1 VIGTTIGHYK
11 ILEKLGGGGMG
22 VVYKAQ
28 DLKLDR
34 FVALKF
40 LPPELTRNPEAKDRF
55 IHEAKAASALDHSN
69 VCTIHEIGETDEGN
83 LYIAMACYDGE
94 TLKSRIEHGPLQIVD
109 AIEIAIQAAQGL
121 SEAHARDIVHRDIK
135 PANILVTKNDVVKIV
150 DFGLAKLGG
159 RTVITKIGSTLG
171 TVAYMS
177 PEQARGDNVDH
188 RTDIWSLGVVL
199 YEMVTGQH
207 PFPGDYEQA
216 VIYRILNESPQPMK
230 DFRPGVPAKLERIVS
245 QCMEKEDFKRYHDM
259 GEVIR
264 DLQALKKDVESGTV
278 DERESSSGEGRWQM
292 VKTSKEVESER
303 RQVSILIAGVIGSDV
318 LYERL
323 DAEVASTVLD
333 DCFKGLGSIVSKYEG
348 LVEKYVGEGVMATF
362 GAPVAHENDPERS
375 VRCALEMR
383 SFVERLNTISTV
395 QLPVK
400 LELHIGVHSGVVIAG
415 SVGGQMS
422 KGYSV
427 IGDAVNVAAGLMQ
440 VAPPGEIYLSAET
453 HRLVSSLVDVDG
465 PHRVDVKGKAQPAE
479 VFGVRSLRS
488 NLGPGRG
495 ALGKGEFVGRE
506 QELVTITG
514 ALDRVLKK
522 KETRMFVCGEA
533 GVGKTRLKDELL
545 KVAHSKGISAFEGKC
560 SSFEMNTPYYLWN
573 TLLKSMLR
581 IGMEM
586 PEAETRTRLHE
597 TLQLLSL
604 GGEEPYLATFLSLR
618 YEEILLE
625 VDQDRKRRIFEAARK
640 FLAAYATRQPVV
652 FVLEDLHWIDR
663 FSQELL
669 EFMFGTEIVAPA
681 FFFSLY
687 RAEYPHEQR
696 IARWGERVDLNR
708 LPAEKAKELVRSR
721 LGASTVPQA
730 LEDLILKRAEGNPFF
745 TEEMIKTL
753 IDRKVIAVKKGT
765 VEILSSDLEAG
776 VPETVQGVIM
786 ARIDRLEERMR
797 EVLLDAS
804 VIGREFSRPVLEFVL
819 EKRKGVEADLHQL
832 QMMELI
838 LEKEEAR
845 ELEYLFKHYLIQE
858 VAYNTLLAKKRK
870 KLHGLIAKAIET
882 LYADR
887 LKEFFELLAFHFEK
901 AEEWEKAA
909 EYLGRAG
916 RKAGEIFTKEETNL
930 FEARRDEAIK
940 KIYESR
946 SAKRIGW
953 KALGFATGVVVVP
966 LVLALLAFTIMAA
979 VVLWNLVSSSIAY
992 LDFDLTLANGQF
1004 VFPLLILFVMTFCL
1018 LWGSLLFSF
1027 FGIMPF
1033 FRRTAKIYDLSEESI
1048 QVSFRGNKKFVIRFT
1063 EVEEILFREYKS
1075 KKKRRLRFRLLDPF
1089 SRVRDYSKMTVWKLL
1104 KRSSLHVPGY
1114 SFGFSSVSGEIQ
1126 IIRKKGL
1133 SGLQFAFP
1141 FLYSA
1146 KFSRIFVLSP
1156 SDPKEFHEQLET
1168 AYAKWQKRSH

>member
-1 VIGTTIGHYK
+1 MIGQTVTHYRV
-11 ILEKLGGGGMG
+11 LEKLGGGGMG

-28 DLKLDR
+28 DTKLDR

-55 IHEAKAASALDHSN
+55 IHEAKAASALDHPN
-69 VCTIHEIGETDEGN
+69 VCTIYEVGETDEGN

-94 TLKSRIEHGPLQIVD
+94 TLNLRVAHGPLQIEESTEL
-109 AIEIAIQAAQGL
+109 ALQMAQGL
-121 SEAHARDIVHRDIK
+121 AEAHRHSIVHRDVK
-135 PANILVTKNDVVKIV
+135 PANILITNSGVVKIL

-159 RTVITKIGSTLG
+159 RTLITKSGSTLG

-199 YEMVTGQH
+199 YEMATGQH

-230 DFRPGVPAKLERIVS
+230 ILRPEVPAKLERIAS
-245 QCMEKEDFKRYHDM
+245 RCMEKEDFKRYHDM
-259 GEVIR
+259 GELIG
-264 DLQALKKDVESGTV
+264 DLEAFKKQQASGTS
-278 DERESSSGEGRWQM
+278 DDRETAGGEGRWQM
-292 VKTSKEVESER
+292 IKTSKEIESER
-303 RQVSILIAGVIGSDV
+303 RQVSILIAGVVGTDI

-323 DAEVASTVLD
+323 DPEVASTVLD
-333 DCFKGLGSIVSKYEG
+333 DCFKGLSSIVTKYEG
-348 LVEKYVGEGVMATF
+348 LVEKFVGEGVMATF
-362 GAPVAHENDPERS
+362 GAPVAHENDPERA
-375 VRCALEMR
+375 VRCAIEMR

-400 LELHIGVHSGVVIAG
+400 LELHAGVHSGMVIAG
-415 SVGGQMS
+415 SVGSQIG

-427 IGDAVNVAAGLMQ
+427 IGDAVNVAAGLLQ
-440 VAPPGEIYLSAET
+440 VAPAGQIVLSAET
-453 HRLVSSLVDVDG
+453 FRLISSLVEADG
-465 PHRVDVKGKAQPAE
+465 PRRVDVKGKGQPVE
-479 VFGVRSLRS
+479 VFSVRSFKS
-488 NLGPGRG
+488 HAEPSRG

-506 QELVTITG
+506 PELVVIAG
-514 ALDRVLKK
+514 ALEQVLKK

-545 KVAHSKGISAFEGKC
+545 KTAQSKGISAFEGKC

-573 TLLKSMLR
+573 TLIKSMLR
-581 IGMEM
+581 IGIDT

-604 GGEEPYLATFLSLR
+604 GAEEPYLATFLSLR

-625 VDQDRKRRIFEAARK
+625 VDQERKRRIFEAARK
-640 FLAAYATRQPVV
+640 FLAAYAIRQPVV

-663 FSQELL
+663 FSEELL
-669 EFMFGTEIVAPA
+669 EFMFATETVAPA

-687 RAEYPHEQR
+687 RAEYPHAER

-708 LPAEKAKELVRSR
+708 LPAEKARELVRSR
-721 LGASTVPQA
+721 LGVAAVPEV
-730 LEDLILKRAEGNPFF
+730 LETLILKRAEGNPFF

-753 IDRKVIAVKKGT
+753 IDRKVIAVKKGS
-765 VEILSSDLEAG
+765 VEILSHDLEAG

-804 VIGREFSRPVLEFVL
+804 VIGREFSRPVLEYVL

-882 LYADR
+882 LYSDR
-887 LKEFFELLAFHFEK
+887 LKEFYELLAFHYEK

-909 EYLGRAG
+909 DYLGRAG
-916 RKAGEIFTKEETNL
+916 RKAGEIFTREETNL
-930 FEARRDEAIK
+930 FEGRRDEAIK

-946 SAKRIGW
+946 SAKRWGW
-953 KALGFATGVVVVP
+953 MVLAFSTGIGVVP
-966 LVLALLAFTIMAA
+966 IVLALGALSIAA
-979 VVLWNLVSSSIAY
+979 TVVLWNIVTSSIAY
-992 LDFDLTLANGQF
+992 LDFDLTIANSQF
-1004 VFPLLILFVMTFCL
+1004 ILPLMLLVVVTSCL

-1027 FGIMPF
+1027 FGIIPF

-1048 QVSFRGNKKFVIRFT
+1048 QISFRGNKEFVVHFSEIDA
-1063 EVEEILFREYKS
+1063 ILFREYRP
-1075 KKKRRLRFRLLDPF
+1075 KKKRRIRHRILDPF
-1089 SRVRDYSKMTVWKLL
+1089 SRVQDYSTMTLWKLL
-1104 KRSSLHVPGY
+1104 RSWSLRVPGY

-1126 IIRKKGL
+1126 VVRKKGL
-1133 SGLQFAFP
+1133 AGWQLAFP
-1141 FLYSA
+1141 FLYA
-1146 KFSRIFVLSP
+1146 ARFSRVFVLSP

-1168 AYAKWQKRSH
+1168 AYAKWQRR